1 MKKKMVDK
9 VITLCNICQIYR
21 KKISSIKKKGGIM
34 AIMFIII
41 GFIFLAIAIF
51 FLFAGVIEFSVLP
64 GVIAAIFLFSGV
76 TTSRNLQAEYD
87 AYCADHPDIS
97 ISLDVYKARRAE
109 LDPDAKKHRKEQKKQ
124 QKDTQ
129 KARQEDINT
138 MAQLGQKKLSLTELF
153 SETREPLLY
162 VIAPMTYDTK
172 QFVQDNS
179 HDKALFGTKDN
190 SAERLTVLES
200 CITDFIR
207 AVDDKTGVSFLDRSK
222 ILQIEKEHKFQLGD
236 WSSASKTAEMGHAL
250 NANVLLFLD
259 KFGFVDQ
266 GSGEYRFEAKF
277 VDINTMRSSVYNIS
291 YQNAKK
297 KITTPGVVQTISFR
311 DFTAIPAE
319 SAPFSDELSLTVKNA
334 LRTVQRSDMAEIC
347 PLGAVQKFA
356 LSEYDTLQPKTE
368 LLKLSSIIF
377 DGFGG
382 AELKWGDKSESA
394 TYSFTQSV
402 PRRERVGYSFYTDG
416 RIGTLTL
423 KTSAG
428 EETLDVYTADNRE
441 FYLLLGN
448 GFITNNFFKD
458 DVRLYYYLH
467 MTRN

>member
-1 MKKKMVDK
+1 M
-9 VITLCNICQIYR
+9 LLFF
-21 KKISSIKKKGGIM
+21 GILKWVL
-34 AIMFIII
+34 
-41 GFIFLAIAIF
+41 LAIAIISVGF
-51 FLFAGVIEFSVLP
+51 FIFMLSIDDITVEKLFFDDDSYYIGFILTSIFIGSLIGFLLLTFSVIPKHRAKYYSDEALLER
-64 GVIAAIFLFSGV
+64 AAA
-76 TTSRNLQAEYD
+76 QD
-87 AYCADHPDIS
+87 M
-97 ISLDVYKARRAE
+97 AE
-109 LDPDAKKHRKEQKKQ
+109 LESAGSIK
-124 QKDTQ
+124 
-129 KARQEDINT
+129 
-138 MAQLGQKKLSLTELF
+138 MQLQDMFKSTK
-153 SETREPLLY
+153 EPLLY

-222 ILQIEKEHKFQLGD
+222 ISQIEKEHKFQLGD

-277 VDINTMRSSVYNIS
+277 VDINTMQSSVYNIS

-334 LRTVQRSDMAEIC
+334 LRTVQRSDMAETC

-382 AELKWGDKSESA
+382 AELRWGDKSENA

-402 PRRERVGYSFYTDG
+402 PRTERVVNSFYTDG

-441 FYLLLGN
+441 FYLRAGTANLTSTTVN
-448 GFITNNFFKD
+448 
-458 DVRLYYYLH
+458 YYLH